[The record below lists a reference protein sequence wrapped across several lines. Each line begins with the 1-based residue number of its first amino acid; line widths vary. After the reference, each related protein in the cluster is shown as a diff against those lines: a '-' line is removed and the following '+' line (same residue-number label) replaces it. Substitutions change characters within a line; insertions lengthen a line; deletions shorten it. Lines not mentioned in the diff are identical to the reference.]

1 MGFDTSRRA
10 FLASI
15 AAPLAPAVLLAQA
28 KKKMNV
34 MFIAADDLNTT
45 LGCYGHPEVKTPNVD
60 RLAAMGVR
68 FDRAYCQFPLCGP
81 TRSSLMTSMRPDTTQ
96 VLENNV
102 DFRQFLPNVV
112 TLPQLFKQNGW
123 WAAREGKMYHMN
135 VPAEVTS
142 PKYQD
147 PASWDHSV
155 SPGGPELGSEGTVQR
170 LSKSP
175 GNFGMQWMATRDGKG
190 QSDTNAADHA
200 LTLLEQHKDKPFF
213 FGLGFVRPH
222 LPFVAPQKFYD
233 MYPLD
238 KIPLPV
244 NPPGDLDD
252 IPAAHKAIRPQ
263 LWNNMK
269 MDADLIRQA
278 RRGYYASTSFMDEQ
292 LGRVLDG
299 MERMG
304 LMENT
309 IIVFWGDHGW
319 SLGEHTHWQK
329 MNLMEESTHVP
340 LIIRVPGK
348 KGNGKVCRSL
358 VEFVDIYPTLAE
370 LCGLKAPDD
379 LQGQSMT
386 RLLDNPSKPFK
397 KAAFTQIKFEDIV
410 GRSVRTDRYRYTA
423 WEGKGGGEELYDHQK
438 DPDEFT
444 NLAVKPEAKVVL
456 EKHRAVLKA
465 GWKAARA

>member
-1 MGFDTSRRA
+1 MHSPTTRRG

-15 AAPLAPAVLLAQA
+15 AAPLAASQLLAQP
-28 KKKMNV
+28 KKKLNV
-34 MFIAADDLNTT
+34 LFIAADDLNTT

-68 FDRAYCQFPLCGP
+68 FERAYCQFPLCGP
-81 TRSSLMTSMRPDTTQ
+81 TRSSLLTGRRPDTTK

-102 DFRQFLPNVV
+102 DFRDFLPDVI

-123 WAAREGKMYHMN
+123 YSAREGKMYHMN
-135 VPAEVTS
+135 VPQEVTS

-155 SPGGPELGSEGTVQR
+155 SPGGPELKSEGEVRR
-170 LSKSP
+170 LSKP
-175 GNFGMQWMATRDGKG
+175 GVNLGMQWMSVANGKG
-190 QSDTNAADHA
+190 QSDTNAADNA
-200 LTLLEQHKDKPFF
+200 LKLLEEHKDKPFF
-213 FGLGFVRPH
+213 MGLGFVRPH
-222 LPFVAPQKFYD
+222 LPWVAPQKFYD
-233 MYPLD
+233 MYPLE

-263 LWNNMK
+263 LWNHMK
-269 MDADLIRQA
+269 MDEPLIRQA

-299 MERMG
+299 MEKMG
-304 LMENT
+304 LMDNT

-340 LIIRVPGK
+340 LIIRAPGK
-348 KGNGKVCRSL
+348 KGNGKVCRAL
-358 VEFVDIYPTLAE
+358 VEFVDLYPTLAE
-370 LCGLKAPDD
+370 LCGLKAPDG
-379 LQGQSMT
+379 LEGQSMA
-386 RLLDNPSKPFK
+386 RLLDSPSQKFK
-397 KAAFTQIKFEDIV
+397 KAAFTQIKFEDVI
-410 GRSVRTDRYRYTA
+410 GRSVRTDRYRYTN
-423 WEGKGGGEELYDHQK
+423 WETHGGGEELYDHVK
-438 DPDEFT
+438 DPGEFT
-444 NLAVKPEAKVVL
+444 NLANKPEAKKVL
-456 EKHRAVLKA
+456 EQHREMLKA
-465 GWKAARA
+465 GWRAARA